1 MTTAPLPPPPPP
13 NPLSFPPATFQK
25 LAPKIFL
32 ERHLQSTPATRPS
45 GRNPDTFRT
54 PSLHTNSLSHAHG
67 SAVVRTGDT
76 AVVCG
81 VRGEVL
87 SLAAGTGGRIVVLR
101 TGEDGRGK
109 NGEGEGDEVRE
120 RGLVVTNLEMG
131 TGCSRDY
138 HPGPPTDF
146 AQAVTARLHRLLLSN
161 KLISSQSLRILDP
174 NTEEVKA
181 YWVLYI
187 DVVVI
192 SLDGNVLDA
201 AWASILA
208 ALRSTKLPQAYWD
221 QDTEG
226 VVCYPEVSRYKSLDV
241 KGLAFTA
248 SFAVIDLGAG
258 KGGKVILSDPDE
270 FEEGVCGERVMVCAL
285 EGEKVGWIE
294 KGGGVGQVAE
304 VVECVHRATERFKI
318 WEQLF
323 AEVLGSSG

>member
-1 MTTAPLPPPPPP
+1 MTTAVPPPAP

-25 LAPKIFL
+25 LAPKTFL

-45 GRNPDTFRT
+45 GRSPDTFRT

-87 SLAAGTGGRIVVLR
+87 SLTAGVESRVVVLR
-101 TGEDGRGK
+101 SGEDRMD
-109 NGEGEGDEVRE
+109 EDGDEIRE

-131 TGCSRDY
+131 TGCTRDY

-146 AQAVTARLHRLLLSN
+146 AQAVTARLQRLLLAN
-161 KLISSQSLRILDP
+161 KLISPQSLRILDP
-174 NTEEVKA
+174 NTEKIKA

-221 QDTEG
+221 LDNEG
-226 VVCYPEVSRYKSLDV
+226 VVCYPEASKYKSLCL

-248 SFAVIDLGAG
+248 SFAVINLGTE

-270 FEEGVCGERVMVCAL
+270 FEEGVCEERVMVCAL
-285 EGEKVGWIE
+285 EEEKVGWIE

-304 VVECVHRATERFKI
+304 VMECVRRATERFKA

-323 AEVLGSSG
+323 SEGLGSSG

>member
-1 MTTAPLPPPPPP
+1 MTTAPPLPPPS

-25 LAPKIFL
+25 LAPKTFL

-81 VRGEVL
+81 VRGEIL
-87 SLAAGTGGRIVVLR
+87 SLATGVGSRVVVLR
-101 TGEDGRGK
+101 SGEDGK
-109 NGEGEGDEVRE
+109 EEEGDGIRE

-131 TGCSRDY
+131 TGCTRDY

-146 AQAVTARLHRLLLSN
+146 AQAITARLHRLLLAS

-174 NTEEVKA
+174 NTEKIKA

-192 SLDGNVLDA
+192 SLDGNVLDV

-208 ALRSTKLPQAYWD
+208 ALRSTRLPQAYWD
-221 QDTEG
+221 QDAES
-226 VVCYPEVSRYKSLDV
+226 VVCYPEVSRYKSLDI
-241 KGLAFTA
+241 KGLAFIA
-248 SFAVIDLGAG
+248 SFAVIDLGAE

-270 FEEGVCGERVMVCAL
+270 FEEGVCEERVMVCAL
-285 EGEKVGWIE
+285 GGGKVGWIE

-304 VVECVHRATERFKI
+304 VVECVHRATERFKV

-323 AEVLGSSG
+323 VEVLGSSGR

>member
-1 MTTAPLPPPPPP
+1 MTTTSPPLLPHP

-25 LAPKIFL
+25 LAPKTFL

-45 GRNPDTFRT
+45 GRSPDTFRT

-101 TGEDGRGK
+101 SGEDGKK

-174 NTEEVKA
+174 NTEETKA

-208 ALRSTKLPQAYWD
+208 ALRSTRLPQAYWD

-258 KGGKVILSDPDE
+258 KGEKMILSDPDE
-270 FEEGVCGERVMVCAL
+270 FEEGVCEEWVMVCAL

-294 KGGGVGQVAE
+294 KGGGVGQVTE
-304 VVECVHRATERFKI
+304 VVECVHRATKRFKI